1 MTPAAPAPAPS
12 TRPRFFTTPARFRA
26 WLEKHHARE
35 KELWVGFWKK
45 DSGKGGIVYR
55 QALDEAL
62 CFGWIDG
69 VVRRVDELSYTQRFT
84 PRQARSYWSSV
95 NIARAEL
102 LEREGRMAPA
112 GRAAFA
118 RREAQKERRYSFEN
132 RPREFGPDHLKR
144 FQADRK
150 AWKFF
155 GAQPPGWRRSIT
167 WWVVSAKQEATRD
180 RRLQKLIEASRKGVR
195 LA

>member
-1 MTPAAPAPAPS
+1 MTPAAAPAP
-12 TRPRFFTTPARFRA
+12 RARFFTTPARFRA

-45 DSGKGGIVYR
+45 DSGKGGVVYR

-69 VVRRVDELSYTQRFT
+69 VVRRLDELSYMQRFT
-84 PRQARSYWSSV
+84 PRRVGSYWSSV
-95 NIARAEL
+95 NIARAEE

-118 RREAQKERRYSFEN
+118 RRDAQKERRYSFEN
-132 RPREFGPDHLKR
+132 RPRELGPDLLRR
-144 FQADRK
+144 FKTDPK

-155 GAQPPGWRRSIT
+155 EAQPPGWRRLAI
-167 WWVVSAKQEATRD
+167 WRVVSAKQEATRL
-180 RRLQKLIEASRKGVR
+180 RRLQQLIDASRKGVR
-195 LA
+195 LD

>member
-1 MTPAAPAPAPS
+1 MTPAAAPAPPPS
-12 TRPRFFTTPARFRA
+12 PRFFTTPARLRA
-26 WLEKHHARE
+26 WLEQHHAKE

-45 DSGKGGIVYR
+45 DSGKGGMVYQ

-69 VVRRVDELSYTQRFT
+69 IVRRVDGLSYVQRFT

-95 NIARAEL
+95 NIARAEE

-118 RREAQKERRYSFEN
+118 GRDAQQERRYSFEN
-132 RPREFGPDHLKR
+132 RPREFGPDLLKR
-144 FQADRK
+144 FKADPK
-150 AWKFF
+150 AWKYFE
-155 GAQPPGWRRSIT
+155 AQPPGWRRTAI
-167 WWVVSAKQEATRD
+167 WRVVSAKQEATRL
-180 RRLQKLIEASRKGVR
+180 RRLQQLIDAARRGVR
-195 LA
+195 LD